1 MRTVVEYPTFQ
12 KQAARIWTEAE
23 REAFINWIAANP
35 VAGDVVPGAQ
45 GLRKVRW
52 TRAGTGKSGGVRVIY
67 FNQTQLQQVWLLAVY
82 AKAERGNM
90 NATEIKG
97 ML

>member
-12 KQAARIWTEAE
+12 KQAARLWSDTE
-23 REAFINWIAANP
+23 REEFINWIAAHP
-35 VAGDVVPGAQ
+35 TAGDVVPGAQ

-67 FNQTQLQQVWLLAVY
+67 FNQTVLQQVWLLAVY
-82 AKAERGNM
+82 AKADRVNM
-90 NATEIKG
+90 HAAEMKE